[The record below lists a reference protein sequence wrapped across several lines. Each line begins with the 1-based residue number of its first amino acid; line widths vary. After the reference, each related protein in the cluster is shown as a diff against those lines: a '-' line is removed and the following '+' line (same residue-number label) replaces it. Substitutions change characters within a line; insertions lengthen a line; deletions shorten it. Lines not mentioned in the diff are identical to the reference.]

1 MTGSVTISARSA
13 DFQRAFVALRY
24 FWGARDQTLGE
35 GLEQVGT
42 QPATADLVSA
52 LSRDERAERAQA
64 LGVELARLAA
74 ALEQRSLLR

>member
-13 DFQRAFVALRY
+13 DFQRTFVALRY
-24 FWGARDQTLGE
+24 FWGARGQALRE

-42 QPATADLVSA
+42 QPATADVVTG
-52 LSRDERAERAQA
+52 LSRAERAERANV